1 MGFDKEYM
9 TLSVQACA
17 IFFDV
22 IEMCKNNSHL
32 ASIICS
38 HEGKKVINFTT
49 LIVKIINASMALRD
63 FIDAYFLFKCSG

>member
-9 TLSVQACA
+9 TLSVQTCSS
-17 IFFDV
+17 FFDV

-38 HEGKKVINFTT
+38 HEGKKVINFYDFDRENY
-49 LIVKIINASMALRD
+49 KCINGIER
-63 FIDAYFLFKCSG
+63 FH